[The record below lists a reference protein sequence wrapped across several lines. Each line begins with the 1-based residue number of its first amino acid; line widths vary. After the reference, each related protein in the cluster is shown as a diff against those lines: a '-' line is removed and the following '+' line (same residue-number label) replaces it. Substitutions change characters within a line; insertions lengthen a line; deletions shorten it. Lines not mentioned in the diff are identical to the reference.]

1 MQPLGLLPFATYPD
15 AISEKALANAVA
27 LATLLGVRLHALAI
41 SVDIPDVSNR
51 LSELLLDLPT
61 MIRQAEQNSRARGL
75 ELLDRV
81 GASAER
87 AGQPLTNGP
96 MHLCAG
102 DVRRYRGRQRFPL
115 FRSVAGRL

>member
-75 ELLDRV
+75 ALLDRV

-87 AGQPLTNGP
+87 AGMPLTKAQCTSAP
-96 MHLCAG
+96 AMFG
-102 DVRRYRGRQRFPL
+102 DIAAATLPL

>member
-87 AGQPLTNGP
+87 AGQPLTTAQCTSAP
-96 MHLCAG
+96 AMFG
-102 DVRRYRGRQRFPL
+102 DTAADNASL